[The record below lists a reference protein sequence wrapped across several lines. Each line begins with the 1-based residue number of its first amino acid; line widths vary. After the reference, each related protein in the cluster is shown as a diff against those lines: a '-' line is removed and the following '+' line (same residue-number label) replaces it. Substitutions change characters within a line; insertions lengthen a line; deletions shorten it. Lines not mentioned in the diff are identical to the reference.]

1 MSKDRIYQLVIVGGG
16 PGGLTAGLYA
26 CRARIDTILVEKGV
40 EGGQILV
47 TEWVDNYPGF
57 PEGISGFDL
66 AEKMKAQAQRF
77 GLTVMNNLVA
87 FMDLEGDVKT
97 ITFEDG
103 RKIRTRAVI
112 IATGARP
119 NKLNVPGEERLIG
132 KGVSYCATCDGPF
145 YRDLEIAVVGG
156 GDTAVE
162 EAVYLTKFAQKVTII
177 HRRDELRASP
187 IVQEEAFAH
196 KQVSFQ
202 CDSEVIGIIGEKEV
216 EGLKLRHSDGTE
228 DICSFAGVFILIGTT
243 PNNEML
249 PQHQLAMENGFVIT
263 DCMMQTNIPGVMAI
277 GDIRHNSIRQVVSAA
292 GDGAVAEKAVEQY
305 LDRLRQDNI
314 LTVEGRKCS
323 ASS

>member
-1 MSKDRIYQLVIVGGG
+1 MSVDTIYQLVIVGGG

-26 CRARIDTILVEKGV
+26 SRARISTVLVEKGV

-47 TEWVDNYPGF
+47 TDWIDNYPGF

-87 FMDLEGDVKT
+87 SMDLEGDVKT

-103 RKIRTRAVI
+103 RKIQTRAVI

-119 NKLNVPGEERLIG
+119 NKLNVPGEEKLIG

-145 YRDLEIAVVGG
+145 YRDLDIAVVGG

-162 EAVYLTKFAQKVTII
+162 EAVYLTKFAKRVTII

-187 IVQEEAFAH
+187 IVQEEAFAN
-196 KQVSFQ
+196 KQITFQ
-202 CDSEVIGIIGEKEV
+202 CDSEVIGIVGEKEV
-216 EGLKLRHSDGTE
+216 EALELRHSDGTE
-228 DICSFAGVFILIGTT
+228 DISPFAGVFILIGTT

-249 PQHQLAMENGFVIT
+249 PRGQLAMESGFIIT

-277 GDIRHNSIRQVVSAA
+277 GDIRHNSVRQVISAA

-305 LDRLRQDNI
+305 LDRLRQSNV
-314 LTVEGRKCS
+314 LEVEGRKCS
-323 ASS
+323 G